1 MVLFETNIPKGE
13 KKAMRDQN
21 TLDSQL
27 REQFLSGEEIYPG
40 KIIRVEKWQ
49 VELPNGGTA
58 MREIVKHNGAS
69 AIVPVDDSGM
79 VTMVRQHR
87 VAIDQCTWE
96 IPAGKLDS
104 PNEDPFEAAKCELEE
119 ETGLQAEHWQ
129 KLTSVYTTPGFCN
142 ERISIYLATGLSQ
155 HPAHPDADEFLRLKK
170 IPLDDA
176 IAQCVSGEIQ
186 DGKTLVG
193 LLLAKQILSLRD
205 MPLMGAGASV
215 PRFGAARAS
224 REAK

>member
-1 MVLFETNIPKGE
+1 MSDQMIP
-13 KKAMRDQN
+13 
-21 TLDSQL
+21 DSQL
-27 REQFLSGEEIYPG
+27 RETFLSKDEIYPG
-40 KIIRVEKWQ
+40 KIIRVETWQ
-49 VELPNGGTA
+49 VALPNGGTA
-58 MREIVKHNGAS
+58 LREIVRHNGAS
-69 AIVPVDDSGM
+69 AIVPVDGAGM

-87 VAIDQCTWE
+87 VAIDKCTWE

-104 PNEDPFEAAKCELEE
+104 PNEDPFDAAKRELEE

-129 KLTSVYTTPGFCN
+129 KLTSMYTTPGFRN
-142 ERISIYLATGLSQ
+142 ERITIYLATGLSQ
-155 HPAHPDADEFLRLKK
+155 HPAHPDEDEFLRIKK

-193 LLLAKQILSLRD
+193 LLLARQALAARD
-205 MPLMGAGASV
+205 MPMMGVGTSA
-215 PRFGAARAS
+215 PRYNAVCAP